1 MSSAGLDLVLRAPK
15 GPLPVGAPVAV
26 SIEIR
31 NVGENELW
39 MVGIVDGSEG
49 GLRFPRYE
57 PSVALEDDVVAAPRS
72 PEDPLVSPLRAVD
85 FRRLAPGESFDPTK
99 PTGAAAYLPL
109 ATFANFVPQSAGR
122 YRFGLSLSTES
133 DAPERWLG
141 RFNQEAERNAV
152 LELVQRVPRL
162 TLSNAVEVE
171 VR

>member
-1 MSSAGLDLVLRAPK
+1 MSSAGLDLVLHVPK
-15 GPLPVGAPVAV
+15 EPSPAGAPVAV

-31 NVGENELW
+31 NLSDGELW

-57 PSVALEDDVVAAPRS
+57 PSVALGDDVVAAPRS
-72 PEDPLVSPLRAVD
+72 PEDSLVSPLRAVD
-85 FRRLAPGESFDPTK
+85 FRRLAPGESFDPTE

-109 ATFANFVPQSAGR
+109 ATFANFVPQRAGR
-122 YRFGLSLSTES
+122 YRYALALSTES

-141 RFNQEAERNAV
+141 RFNQEAERSEV
-152 LELVQRVPRL
+152 LGLVQRVPRL
-162 TLSNAVEVE
+162 TVSGAVEVE